1 MLSHP
6 GFHIVAPR
14 LRFRVN
20 LKQIKRYPHC
30 QKDRPCSDI
39 IEGIDRTDHRCTA
52 IGDLPMICTDHRGK
66 AFRLTIHNV
75 RIVPSLNISLLS
87 VGQLWKDDRI
97 DARFA
102 DSNEAIV
109 LQQYDPS
116 QSPEVRFKFTQDNGL
131 FRWKVL
137 SVARGLSARQ
147 QKAQALSAHD
157 SAGKDD
163 AIRSSVSKSFLDKLP
178 VQQAAEIMNRRLHL
192 GRDRLRALVDLTAD
206 APKRLGAAGSP
217 LREHWTEA
225 NAPHLAH
232 PGEGYT
238 PSHAGRLVHG
248 DIVGPFRTS
257 HHGQFKWALILV
269 DDHTRFKM
277 AYAMRAKSDAPMYVR
292 RFLAAFKAF
301 GSIGKTQA
309 MSIIGSLHTD
319 NAGEFLSHEFSEL
332 MDDELIHHTTCP
344 PHVHQLNGVAERA
357 IRSIME
363 VLRTDLVASN
373 SPTGFWPYALQHA
386 VNILNRTTGPPLNDS
401 LTSSFEMLTG
411 SKPKVLSIMPFG
423 CRTFAVKPR
432 SFYSKTEIDARAWT
446 GINLGANSSSPG
458 AYNIWLPAE
467 GKMLNSSDVLFDES
481 LFPWRPKGDQR
492 VGPPI
497 AIPAPTDDQTGADVL
512 HSEPEYE
519 SPSRSAPTSLADAY
533 AQASRGGANARR
545 SRKILILFSGAY
557 RRPDGLAA
565 FLAQF
570 NLEAVLVDNDTQ
582 KGGGYNHDVLN
593 DNFYESLLRRISD
606 GEFLAIMAAP
616 PCSTFSIA
624 RFIHSPDSPDG
635 GPQILRDRN
644 HIHGLDKLSPGDRR
658 ALDVANKITLR
669 TISLLSAAHA
679 VGAEFILENPAD
691 RGDRTEPSLFISDE
705 HGPIWQ
711 LPELQTLAT
720 QCGAATS
727 TFAQCRFSADHQK
740 YTTLMYTAGLAPILH
755 GWNTLR
761 CNHTSHVADAGG
773 KLDTNGWSSRTS
785 AAYPADMNLALA
797 RTFASLLQ
805 VSALGQL
812 PVPEVAGVEMQIPP
826 TVIPTAETPM
836 PPAPVQA
843 PHAPSRSPRGSP

>member
-1 MLSHP
+1 MLMLLLTACAVTCFDRLTSTRARPQAERRRSRATRFSRGDTQPIHRNTNSDFSMFSSSRQTDFRTAESTLSARRRDHERQIWRCISSFAPIWILLLFIFKWIGAVVVEIASHLIGHRPRTMLP
-6 GFHIVAPR
+6 GCDRSSDWTDELDPGIGGSHIHRAAWLGPIRRVTAPIASSVSGYSRRTLIVAGTSLLEASHRTPSENLASAISPISSLAHSAATVSR
-14 LRFRVN
+14 APARAVRSITRTLTPAGPPSSPSKRVRRGGTGR
-20 LKQIKRYPHC
+20 KRPERISAPLTVTSGVSLPQLQATSQRRGRAFLGGSNAFGSTDPTKLIHFVVDSGATWHVHHDA
-30 QKDRPCSDI
+30 QDLLNVRPCADI

-75 RIVPSLNISLLS
+75 RVVPSLNISLLS

-116 QSPEVRFKFTQDNGL
+116 QSPEVRFKFAQDNGL

-137 SVARGLSARQ
+137 GVARGLSARQ
-147 QKAQALSAHD
+147 QKAQALSAVE
-157 SAGKDD
+157 SSGKDD

-178 VQQAAEIMNRRLHL
+178 VQHAAEIMNRRLHL

-206 APKRLGAAGSP
+206 APKRLGSAGSP

-257 HHGQFKWALILV
+257 HHGQYKWALILV

-309 MSIIGSLHTD
+309 MSVVGALHTD
-319 NAGEFLSHEFSEL
+319 NAGEFLSREFSEL

-363 VLRTDLVASN
+363 VLRADLVASN
-373 SPTGFWPYALQHA
+373 SPTSFWPYALQHA
-386 VNILNRTTGPPLNDS
+386 VNILNRTTGPPLGDS
-401 LTSSFEMLTG
+401 LASSFELLTG

-446 GINLGANSSSPG
+446 GINLGANPSSPG
-458 AYNIWLPAE
+458 AYNIWLPVE
-467 GKMLNSSDVLFDES
+467 GKIF
-481 LFPWRPKGDQR
+481 
-492 VGPPI
+492 
-497 AIPAPTDDQTGADVL
+497 
-512 HSEPEYE
+512 
-519 SPSRSAPTSLADAY
+519 
-533 AQASRGGANARR
+533 
-545 SRKILILFSGAY
+545 
-557 RRPDGLAA
+557 
-565 FLAQF
+565 
-570 NLEAVLVDNDTQ
+570 
-582 KGGGYNHDVLN
+582 
-593 DNFYESLLRRISD
+593 
-606 GEFLAIMAAP
+606 
-616 PCSTFSIA
+616 
-624 RFIHSPDSPDG
+624 
-635 GPQILRDRN
+635 
-644 HIHGLDKLSPGDRR
+644 
-658 ALDVANKITLR
+658 
-669 TISLLSAAHA
+669 
-679 VGAEFILENPAD
+679 
-691 RGDRTEPSLFISDE
+691 
-705 HGPIWQ
+705 
-711 LPELQTLAT
+711 
-720 QCGAATS
+720 
-727 TFAQCRFSADHQK
+727 
-740 YTTLMYTAGLAPILH
+740 
-755 GWNTLR
+755 
-761 CNHTSHVADAGG
+761 
-773 KLDTNGWSSRTS
+773 
-785 AAYPADMNLALA
+785 
-797 RTFASLLQ
+797 
-805 VSALGQL
+805 
-812 PVPEVAGVEMQIPP
+812 
-826 TVIPTAETPM
+826 
-836 PPAPVQA
+836 
-843 PHAPSRSPRGSP
+843 